1 MKSPAAFAR
10 LGISDQIKE
19 LYRMV
24 RQALA
29 ASSTPSEPSGPTIPT
44 PPTTGIHILKS
55 VEGVLQ
61 WEDEGAV

>member
-10 LGISDQIKE
+10 LGISDQIRE

-29 ASSTPSEPSGPTIPT
+29 ASSTPSGPTVPT
-44 PPTTGIHILKS
+44 VPTTGTHTLKS
-55 VEGVLQ
+55 VAGVLT
-61 WEDEGAV
+61 WVKDTP

>member
-24 RQALA
+24 RPALA
-29 ASSTPSEPSGPTIPT
+29 PSGPTIPT
-44 PPTTGIHILKS
+44 PPLNERVYVLKS
-55 VEGVLQ
+55 TGGTIQWVEDTP
-61 WEDEGAV
+61 ED